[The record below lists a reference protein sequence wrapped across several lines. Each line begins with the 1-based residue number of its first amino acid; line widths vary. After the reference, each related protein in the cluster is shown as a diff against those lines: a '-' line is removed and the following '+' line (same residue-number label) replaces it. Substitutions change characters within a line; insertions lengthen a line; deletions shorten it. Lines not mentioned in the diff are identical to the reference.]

1 MDSPVA
7 TQPEGEAPAVPMPDF
22 RRRRLER
29 PLLAYEV
36 LASADAGTPKNLHR
50 AEATM
55 SAGWSYGPHP
65 PIPLQPPV
73 AWTDAGR
80 DNRSLEFN
88 LHAWDGLGSILG
100 AYAATGGDR
109 FIDFAVA
116 VADDWARINTDPSD
130 DESFAWYD
138 MAIGLRAYRL
148 AFILDVSAREERFG
162 DDLVGRLLDSA
173 LLHLRALQD
182 DRKFAPHS
190 NHGFFF
196 AAGQLALARRFPE
209 LPGAEEAM
217 AQGYKRMHRL
227 LGTQFSEEGVH
238 NEHSPDYHR
247 MVLDTFLG
255 LLREGLIDEPD
266 ISERSDRIQE
276 ALAWFILPDGT
287 LAAFGDSPRR
297 RLGRKAPAKF
307 TNAVLQYALTRGDRG
322 APPPRTMRAFPS
334 AGYVVVRD
342 GWPAGDQDPGG
353 QSYLAQTCAFH
364 SRVHKHADDLS
375 FIWFDHG
382 HELLA
387 DSGRYGYLG
396 RTEPGSD
403 LWNDGFWYADPA
415 RIYVESTKA
424 HNTVEIDG
432 RNLPRVGVEPY
443 GSALVDSGAKAG
455 VHYTL
460 ARVTHWGR
468 VEHQR
473 ALLFRP
479 GSWLVVLDRVVADG
493 TESHSVVQ
501 RFQFAPELRLRRAET
516 GPGLTFD
523 VGASGPALHVR
534 PFFPATLV
542 EPVRGQAEP
551 DLLGWVSRKDEHLQM
566 CWTAGFAGSGA
577 DVTLATLFSLEPDAP
592 VIETAP
598 AGVPAE
604 TVLSWRIGQAV
615 HLLTVGR
622 LSASHL
628 AVDYTVAAEL

>member
-1 MDSPVA
+1 MDAPAA
-7 TQPEGEAPAVPMPDF
+7 TQPEDEAPAIPVPDF

-29 PLLAYEV
+29 PLLAYE
-36 LASADAGTPKNLHR
+36 LLSSADAGTAKNRRR

-55 SAGWSYGPHP
+55 SEGWSYGSHP

-88 LHAWDGLGSILG
+88 LHAWDGLAPVLG
-100 AYAATGGDR
+100 AYAATGDHR

-130 DESFAWYD
+130 HKSFAWYD

-148 AFILDVSAREERFG
+148 AFVLDVVARDERFD
-162 DDLVGRLLDSA
+162 DDLVSRLLGSA

-182 DRKFAPHS
+182 DQKFAPHS

-196 AAGQLALARRFPE
+196 ATGQLALARRFPE

-217 AQGYKRMHRL
+217 AQGCERIHRL
-227 LGTQFSEEGVH
+227 LRTQFSEEGVH

-255 LLREGLIDEPD
+255 LLRAGLIDEPD
-266 ISERSDRIQE
+266 IRERSDRIQE

-287 LAAFGDSPRR
+287 IAAFGDSPRR
-297 RLGRKAPAKF
+297 RLPRKAPAKF
-307 TNAVLQYALTRGDRG
+307 TSPVLQYALTRGGSG

-334 AGYVVVRD
+334 TGYVVVRD
-342 GWPAGDQDPGG
+342 GWPAGDRDPGA

-375 FIWFDHG
+375 FIWFDRG

-396 RTEPGSD
+396 RTEPGSEP
-403 LWNDGFWYADPA
+403 WNDGFWYADPA

-432 RNLPRVGVEPY
+432 RNLPRMGVEPY
-443 GSALVDSGAKAG
+443 GSALVDFGAKAG

-460 ARVTHWGR
+460 ARVRHWER
-468 VEHQR
+468 VEHRR

-493 TESHSVVQ
+493 NDSHSVVQ
-501 RFQFAPELRLRRAET
+501 RFQFAPELRLRKGET
-516 GPGLTFD
+516 GPGLNFD
-523 VGASGPALHVR
+523 VGATGPALHVR
-534 PFFPATLV
+534 PLFPAALV
-542 EPVRGQAEP
+542 DPIRGQTEP
-551 DLLGWVSRKDEHLQM
+551 ELLGWVSRKDEHLQM

-577 DVTLATLFSLEPDAP
+577 HVTLATLFSLDFDPL
-592 VIETAP
+592 VVETAP
-598 AGVPAE
+598 ADPAAE
-604 TVLSWRIGQAV
+604 TVMSWRIGRAV
-615 HLLTVGR
+615 HELTVGR
-622 LSASHL
+622 LSAGHL
-628 AVDYTVAAEL
+628 DIDYTVAAQL